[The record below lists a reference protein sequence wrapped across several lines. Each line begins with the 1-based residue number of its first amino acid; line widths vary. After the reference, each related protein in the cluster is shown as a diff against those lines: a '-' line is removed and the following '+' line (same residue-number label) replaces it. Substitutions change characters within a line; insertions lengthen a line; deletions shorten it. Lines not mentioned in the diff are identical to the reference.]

1 MSRHM
6 QNGSA
11 ERLMALIG
19 GLGAGIGLGL
29 LLAPKSGREL
39 RADLDRTACDGIAK
53 IKHGAEE
60 LKTSA
65 AGVIEKAKSAAQA
78 QKEGVG
84 QAIAAGKRAYLE
96 ASS

>member
-1 MSRHM
+1 MSRYTQH
-6 QNGSA
+6 GSGD
-11 ERLMALIG
+11 LLIALIG

-29 LLAPKSGREL
+29 LMAPKSGREL

-65 AGVIEKAKSAAQA
+65 AGIIEKAKNSALA
-78 QKEGVG
+78 QKQGVN
-84 QAIAAGKRAYLE
+84 QAIAAGKRAYME